1 MTALGMTGRIIHRVT
16 LAAGARL
23 GPYEILAPL
32 GAGGMGEV
40 FRARDSRLGREVA
53 VKILPPALAG
63 DEERRRRFELEARA
77 AGGFNHPNI
86 VAVYDIGHQDGTHYV
101 VSELLEGETLR
112 ARLAETPLPSHRA
125 LDYALQVARGLAA
138 AHEHGIVHRD
148 LKPENLFVTRDGLV
162 KILDFGLAK
171 LTQGAEAVDSSDPTG
186 LPTLTRGTSP
196 GTMVGTV
203 GYMSPEQVR
212 GQAVDHRSDIFSLG
226 TILYEMF
233 AGRRAFQRSSAVET
247 LNAIL
252 KEEPPELVESGR
264 PMPPGLDRVV
274 RHCLEKRPE
283 ERFQSAR
290 DLLFDLETISGLG
303 GSVVARSP
311 AARAARRRLR
321 AALAIAGLAALP
333 LVGFLAGRAT
343 TRRPL
348 PVYHQVSFRRGTVSA
363 ARFAPDGGTIFYT
376 AAWDGGRS
384 DVFQGRLDSP
394 DARAVG
400 FPGALLQGVAA
411 GEMALVQRGPGG
423 NVLGRVPLA
432 GGAVRPIA
440 ENVGAADWS
449 RDGAEFVV
457 VRFGGARVRL
467 ELPPGRVVYET
478 TGNVTWPRISPRGDA
493 VAFLDH
499 PFPTDDRG
507 AIALVDR
514 GGKRTV
520 LADGWASAQG
530 LAWSPDGSE
539 VWFTAARTGAR
550 SQLYAVD
557 RAGRLR
563 LVTTAPARLVLHDI
577 APDGR
582 VLLAHNV
589 ARMDVSALPPGA
601 SEERPLSWHDY
612 SFAIDISPD
621 GRLILF
627 SESGEAGGRGYGVYL
642 RGTDGSPAVRLGEGG
657 VYALSPDGRWAL
669 TAPLDAVT
677 HVVLLPTGA
686 GQPKT
691 LELPGLARFLSA
703 GFFPDGE
710 RIFVLGS
717 EAGRPL
723 RLFALDVT
731 GGPLQPIAPEGV
743 VMNPNTI
750 SPDGRSFLGF
760 RAGQTRQRFR
770 LFPVGGGEDVAVPG
784 VEPGDAPIDWAD
796 DGRRVFVVPRT
807 DGGPSLKVFRLDTRT
822 GARTPWRELR
832 APDPVGVA
840 GLEGLRVT
848 PDGRSYVYNIRRI
861 LSTLFV
867 VEGLR

>member
-1 MTALGMTGRIIHRVT
+1 
-16 LAAGARL
+16 
-23 GPYEILAPL
+23 
-32 GAGGMGEV
+32 MGEV

-53 VKILPPALAG
+53 VKVLPPALAG

-86 VAVYDIGHQDGTHYV
+86 VAVYDVGHHDGTHYV

-112 ARLAETPLPSHRA
+112 ARLGEAPLPSHRA

-138 AHEHGIVHRD
+138 AHEHGVVHRD

-171 LTQGAEAVDSSDPTG
+171 LAQGGEAFDSSDPAA

-233 AGRRAFQRSSAVET
+233 AGRRAFQRTSAVET

-290 DLLFDLETISGLG
+290 DLLFDLETVSGLG
-303 GSVVARSP
+303 GSGALRSSTAP
-311 AARAARRRLR
+311 RVPRRLR
-321 AALAIAGLAALP
+321 AAVAVAALAALP
-333 LVGFLAGRAT
+333 VAGFLAGRAT
-343 TRRPL
+343 ARRPL
-348 PVYHQVSFRRGTVSA
+348 AAYTQVSFRRGTVAA

-394 DARAVG
+394 DARSVG
-400 FPGALLQGVAA
+400 FPDALLQGVAA
-411 GEMALVQRGPGG
+411 GEMALIQRSSAG
-423 NVLGRVPLA
+423 NVLGRAPLA
-432 GGAVRPIA
+432 GGALRSIA
-440 ENVGAADWS
+440 ENVGSADWS
-449 RDGAEFVV
+449 RDGAELAV
-457 VRFGGARVRL
+457 VRFGGPRLRL
-467 ELPPGRVVYET
+467 EFPLGRVAHET
-478 TGNVTWPRISPRGDA
+478 SGGVSWPRISPRGDA
-493 VAFLDH
+493 VAFIDH
-499 PFPTDDRG
+499 PFTRDDRG

-514 GGKRTV
+514 EGRRTV

-530 LAWSPDGSE
+530 LAWSPDGRE

-582 VLLAHNV
+582 VLLAHNMT
-589 ARMDVSALPPGA
+589 RMDVSVLPPGA

-612 SFAIDISPD
+612 SFAVDISPD
-621 GRLILF
+621 GRRVLF

-642 RGTDGSPAVRLGEGG
+642 RGTDGSPAVRLGEGHVFG
-657 VYALSPDGRWAL
+657 LSPDGRWAL
-669 TAPLDAVT
+669 TAPLDT
-677 HVVLLPTGA
+677 RLRLVLLPTGA
-686 GQPKT
+686 GQPRT
-691 LELPGLARFLSA
+691 LALTGLSSFLWTS
-703 GFFPDGE
+703 FFPDGQ
-710 RIFVLGS
+710 RILVLGS
-717 EAGRPL
+717 EADRPL
-723 RLFALDVT
+723 RLFALDAA
-731 GGPLQPIAPEGV
+731 GGPLQPIAAEGV
-743 VMNPNTI
+743 VVNSNTI

-760 RAGQTRQRFR
+760 RVGQGLQRFR
-770 LFPVGGGEDVAVPG
+770 LYPVGGGNDVAIPG
-784 VEPGDAPIDWAD
+784 VEPGDNPVDWAG
-796 DGRRVFVVPRT
+796 DGRNLFVLPR
-807 DGGPSLKVFRLDTRT
+807 DGTGSPAKVVRLDTRT
-822 GARTPWRELR
+822 GARTPWRAIR
-832 APDPVGVA
+832 PPDPVGVA

-848 PDGRSYVYNIRRI
+848 PDGRAYVYNIRRI

>member
-1 MTALGMTGRIIHRVT
+1 MTF
-16 LAAGARL
+16 AAGARL

-53 VKILPPALAG
+53 VKILPLALAG

-86 VAVYDIGHQDGTHYV
+86 VAVYDIGHQEGTHYA

-112 ARLAETPLPSHRA
+112 ARLSEAPLPSHRA
-125 LDYALQVARGLAA
+125 LDYGLQIARGLAA
-138 AHEHGIVHRD
+138 AHEHGVVHRD

-171 LTQGAEAVDSSDPTG
+171 LVQGEDAVDSSDPAG

-212 GQAVDHRSDIFSLG
+212 GQSVDHRSDIFSLG
-226 TILYEMF
+226 TIVYEMF
-233 AGRRAFQRSSAVET
+233 SGRRAFQGASAVET

-252 KEEPPELVESGR
+252 KEEPPDLVGSGR
-264 PMPPGLDRVV
+264 PIPPGLDRVV

-303 GSVVARSP
+303 LSGSIAMRSP
-311 AARAARRRLR
+311 AALRGWRRRAL
-321 AALAIAGLAALP
+321 AALTIAGLAALP
-333 LVGFLAGRAT
+333 LAGFLVGRQM
-343 TRRPL
+343 TRREL
-348 PVYHQVSFRRGTVSA
+348 PVYHQVTFRRGTVSA
-363 ARFAPDGGTIFYT
+363 ARFAADGGTLVYS

-400 FPGALLQGVAA
+400 FPGALLQAVAG
-411 GEMALVQRGPGG
+411 GEMALVQRSPGG

-440 ENVGAADWS
+440 ESVASADWG
-449 RDGAEFVV
+449 RDGAEFAL
-457 VRFGGARVRL
+457 VRFGGPRLRL
-467 ELPPGRVVYET
+467 EFPLDRVVYET
-478 TGNVTWPRISPRGDA
+478 TGNVTWPRVSPRGDA
-493 VAFLDH
+493 VAFIDH
-499 PFPTDDRG
+499 PFTRDDRG
-507 AIALVDR
+507 AVALVDR
-514 GGKRTV
+514 EGRRTV
-520 LADGWASAQG
+520 LADGWASAEG

-550 SQLYAVD
+550 SQLYAVH

-577 APDGR
+577 APNGR
-582 VLLAHNV
+582 VLLAHNMM
-589 ARMDVSALPPGA
+589 RMDVSALPSGA
-601 SEERPLSWHDY
+601 SEERPLSWHDH
-612 SFAIDISPD
+612 SLAVHLSPD
-621 GRLILF
+621 GRKVLF

-642 RGTDGSPAVRLGEGG
+642 RGTDGSPAVHLGEGH
-657 VYALSPDGRWAL
+657 VFALSPDGQWVL
-669 TAPLDAVT
+669 TAPLDAPT
-677 HVVLLPTGA
+677 RLVLLPTGA
-686 GQPKT
+686 GSPKT
-691 LELPGLARFLSA
+691 LALLGLAHFLWA
-703 GFFPDGE
+703 GFFPDGQ
-710 RIFVLGS
+710 RIVLLGS
-717 EAGRPL
+717 EADRPL

-731 GGPLQPIAPEGV
+731 GGALRPIAPEGV
-743 VMNPNTI
+743 VMNSNTI

-760 RAGQTRQRFR
+760 RTDLTAQRFR
-770 LFPVGGGEDVAVPG
+770 LHPVGGGQDVPVPG
-784 VEPGDAPIDWAD
+784 VEPGDNPVDWAD
-796 DGRRVFVVPRT
+796 DGRSLFILPG
-807 DGGPSLKVFRLDTRT
+807 DSSGPSLKVVRLDTRT
-822 GARTPWRELR
+822 GARTPWRVIR
-832 APDPVGVA
+832 PPDPVGVSS
-840 GLEGLRVT
+840 LEGLHVA

-861 LSTLFV
+861 VSTLFV
-867 VEGLR
+867 VEGLE

>member
-1 MTALGMTGRIIHRVT
+1 MT
-16 LAAGARL
+16 LAAGSRL

-53 VKILPPALAG
+53 VKVLPPALAG

-86 VAVYDIGHQDGTHYV
+86 VAVYDVGRQDGTHYV
-101 VSELLEGETLR
+101 VAELLEGETLR
-112 ARLAETPLPSHRA
+112 ARLGEAQMPPHRA
-125 LDYALQVARGLAA
+125 LDYGLQIARGLAA
-138 AHEHGIVHRD
+138 AHEHGVVHRD

-171 LTQGAEAVDSSDPTG
+171 LAQGEEAVDSSDPAG

-233 AGRRAFQRSSAVET
+233 TGRRAFQRASAVET

-252 KEEPPELVESGR
+252 KEEPPDIVESGR

-290 DLLFDLETISGLG
+290 DLLFDLETISGVG
-303 GSVVARSP
+303 ASGSVAMRAP
-311 AARAARRRLR
+311 AAPHGPRRGLR
-321 AALAIAGLAALP
+321 AALVVAALAALP
-333 LVGFLAGRAT
+333 LAGFLVGRQAA
-343 TRRPL
+343 RREL
-348 PVYHQVSFRRGTVSA
+348 PVYHQVTFRRGTVSA
-363 ARFAPDGGTIFYT
+363 ARFAADGGTLVYS
-376 AAWDGGRS
+376 ASWDGGRS

-400 FPGALLQGVAA
+400 FPDALLQGVAA
-411 GEMALVQRGPGG
+411 GEMALVQSSPGG
-423 NVLGRVPLA
+423 NAFGRVPLA
-432 GGAVRPIA
+432 GGALRTIA
-440 ENVGAADWS
+440 ENVAGADWS
-449 RDGAEFVV
+449 RDGALFAL
-457 VRFGGARVRL
+457 VRFGGPRIRL
-467 ELPPGRVVYET
+467 EFPLDRTVHET
-478 TGNVTWPRISPRGDA
+478 TGNIAWPRISPRGDA
-493 VAFLDH
+493 VAFIDH
-499 PFPTDDRG
+499 PFPRDDRG

-514 GGKRTV
+514 EGRRTV

-550 SQLYAVD
+550 SQLHAVD

-582 VLLAHNV
+582 VLLAQNMV
-589 ARMDVSALPPGA
+589 RMDVSVLPPGA
-601 SEERPLSWHDY
+601 SEERPLSWHDHTL
-612 SFAIDISPD
+612 AVDVSPD
-621 GRLILF
+621 GRKVLF

-642 RGTDGSPAVRLGEGG
+642 RGTDGSPAVHLGEGHVFG
-657 VYALSPDGRWAL
+657 LSADGQWVL
-669 TAPLDAVT
+669 TSPLDPPARL
-677 HVVLLPTGA
+677 VLLPTGA
-686 GQPKT
+686 GSPRT
-691 LELPGLARFLSA
+691 LALGGLAHFLWA
-703 GFFPDGE
+703 GFFPDGR
-710 RIFVLGS
+710 RIVVLGS
-717 EAGRPL
+717 ETGRPL
-723 RLFALDVT
+723 RLFSLDAT
-731 GGPLQPIAPEGV
+731 GGPLRPIAPEGV
-743 VMNPNTI
+743 VMNSNTI

-760 RAGQTRQRFR
+760 RLGQPQQRFR
-770 LFPVGGGEDVAVPG
+770 RHPVGGGEDVAVPG
-784 VEPGDAPIDWAD
+784 VEPGDSPVDWAD
-796 DGRRVFVVPRT
+796 DGRSVFVLPSAGR
-807 DGGPSLKVFRLDTRT
+807 GPSLKVVRLDTRT
-822 GARTPWRELR
+822 GTRTPWREIR
-832 APDPVGVA
+832 ASDLVGVV

-848 PDGRSYVYNIRRI
+848 PDGQSYVYSIRRI
-861 LSTLFV
+861 VSTLFV
-867 VEGLR
+867 VEGLE

>member
-1 MTALGMTGRIIHRVT
+1 MT
-16 LAAGARL
+16 LAAGGCL

-40 FRARDSRLGREVA
+40 FRARDSRLGRDVA

-86 VAVYDIGHQDGTHYV
+86 VAVYDIGHQEGTHYV

-112 ARLAETPLPSHRA
+112 VRMGEAPLPSHRA
-125 LDYALQVARGLAA
+125 LDYGLQIARGLAA
-138 AHEHGIVHRD
+138 AHERGVVHRD

-171 LTQGAEAVDSSDPTG
+171 LVQGEEAVDSSDPAG

-212 GQAVDHRSDIFSLG
+212 GQAVDHRSDIFCLG

-233 AGRRAFQRSSAVET
+233 AGRRAFQRASAVET

-252 KEEPPELVESGR
+252 KEEPPDFVGSGR
-264 PMPPGLDRVV
+264 PIPPGLDRVV

-303 GSVVARSP
+303 VSESIAMRSP
-311 AARAARRRLR
+311 AAPRGTRRRAR
-321 AALAIAGLAALP
+321 AALTIAALAALP
-333 LVGFLAGRAT
+333 IVGFLVGRQMS
-343 TRRPL
+343 RREL
-348 PVYHQVSFRRGTVSA
+348 PVYHQVTFRRGTVSA
-363 ARFAPDGGTIFYT
+363 ARFAADGGTLVYG
-376 AAWDGGRS
+376 AAWDGGS
-384 DVFQGRLDSP
+384 TDVFLGRLDSP
-394 DARAVG
+394 DARAGG
-400 FPGALLQGVAA
+400 FPGAVLQAVAG
-411 GEMALVQRGPGG
+411 GEMALLQSGPGG

-440 ENVGAADWS
+440 ELVAAADWS
-449 RDGAEFVV
+449 RDGAEFAI
-457 VRFGGARVRL
+457 VRFGGPRLRL
-467 ELPPGRVVYET
+467 EFPLDHVVFET
-478 TGNVTWPRISPRGDA
+478 TGNVTWPRVSPRGDA
-493 VAFLDH
+493 VAFIDH
-499 PFPTDDRG
+499 PFLRDDRG

-514 GGKRTV
+514 AGRRTV

-550 SQLYAVD
+550 NQLYAVD

-582 VLLAHNV
+582 VLLAHNMM
-589 ARMDVSALPPGA
+589 RMDVSALPPGA
-601 SEERPLSWHDY
+601 SEERPLAWHDH
-612 SFAIDISPD
+612 SVAVHLSAD
-621 GRLILF
+621 GRKVLF

-642 RGTDGSPAVRLGEGG
+642 RGTDGSPAVHLGEGH
-657 VYALSPDGRWAL
+657 VFALSPDGQWVL
-669 TAPLDAVT
+669 TAPLDKPIRL
-677 HVVLLPTGA
+677 VLLPTGA
-686 GQPKT
+686 GQPRT
-691 LELPGLARFLSA
+691 LDLPGLARFLWA
-703 GFFPDGE
+703 GFFPDGQ
-710 RIFVLGS
+710 RIVVLGS
-717 EAGRPL
+717 EADRPL
-723 RLFALDVT
+723 RLFALDVAS
-731 GGPLQPIAPEGV
+731 GALRPIAPEGI
-743 VMNPNTI
+743 VMNSNTI

-760 RAGQTRQRFR
+760 RMVQAGQRFR
-770 LFPVGGGEDVAVPG
+770 LHPVGGGEDVAVPG
-784 VEPGDAPIDWAD
+784 AEPGENPVDWAD
-796 DGRRVFVVPRT
+796 DGRSLFVLAG
-807 DGGPSLKVFRLDTRT
+807 DGDGSGASLKVVRLDTRT
-822 GARTPWRELR
+822 GARTPWRVIR
-832 APDPVGVA
+832 PPDPVGVTS
-840 GLEGLRVT
+840 LEGLHVA

-861 LSTLFV
+861 ISTLFV
-867 VEGLR
+867 VEGLE

>member
-1 MTALGMTGRIIHRVT
+1 
-16 LAAGARL
+16 
-23 GPYEILAPL
+23 
-32 GAGGMGEV
+32 MGEV

-53 VKILPPALAG
+53 VKILPLVLAG

-112 ARLAETPLPSHRA
+112 ARLGEAPLPSHRA

-138 AHEHGIVHRD
+138 AHEHGVVHRD

-171 LTQGAEAVDSSDPTG
+171 LTQGEEAVDSSDPAG

-212 GQAVDHRSDIFSLG
+212 GQAVDHRSDIFALG

-233 AGRRAFQRSSAVET
+233 AGRRAFQRASAVET

-252 KEEPPELVESGR
+252 KEEPPDLVESGR
-264 PMPPGLDRVV
+264 PIPPGLDRVV

-290 DLLFDLETISGLG
+290 DLLFDLETISGLDVSA
-303 GSVVARSP
+303 SVAMRSP
-311 AARAARRRLR
+311 AALRGTRRRGG
-321 AALAIAGLAALP
+321 AALAVVALAVLP
-333 LVGFLAGRAT
+333 IVGFLVGRQVN
-343 TRRPL
+343 RRELPL
-348 PVYHQVSFRRGTVSA
+348 YHQVTFRRGTVSA
-363 ARFAPDGGTIFYT
+363 ARFAADGGTLVYSAT
-376 AAWDGGRS
+376 WDGGRP
-384 DVFQGRLDSP
+384 DVYQGRLDSP

-400 FPGALLQGVAA
+400 FSAALLQGVAA
-411 GEMALVQRGPGG
+411 GEMALVQSGPRG

-440 ENVGAADWS
+440 ENVASADWS
-449 RDGAEFVV
+449 RDGSAFAL
-457 VRFGGARVRL
+457 VRFGGPRVRL
-467 ELPPGRVVYET
+467 EFPLDRVVYET
-478 TGNVTWPRISPRGDA
+478 TGNITWPRVSPRGDA
-493 VAFLDH
+493 VAFIDH
-499 PFPTDDRG
+499 PFARDDRG

-514 GGKRTV
+514 EGRRAV

-550 SQLYAVD
+550 SELHAVN

-582 VLLAHNV
+582 VLLAEDMV
-589 ARMDVSALPPGA
+589 RMDVSVLPPGA
-601 SEERPLSWHDY
+601 SEERPLSWHDH
-612 SFAIDISPD
+612 SFAVHISPD
-621 GRLILF
+621 GRRVLF

-642 RGTDGSPAVRLGEGG
+642 RATDGSPAVHLGEGHVFG
-657 VYALSPDGRWAL
+657 LTPDGQWAL
-669 TAPLDAVT
+669 TAPLEMPT
-677 HVVLLPTGA
+677 RLVLLPTGA
-686 GQPKT
+686 GSPRT
-691 LELPGLARFLSA
+691 LGLPGLARFLWA
-703 GFFPDGE
+703 GFFPDGQ
-710 RIFVLGS
+710 RIVVLGS
-717 EAGRPL
+717 EVDRPL
-723 RLFALDVT
+723 RLFALDVAA
-731 GGPLQPIAPEGV
+731 GALRPIAPEGV
-743 VMNPNTI
+743 VMSSNTI
-750 SPDGRSFLGF
+750 APDGRSFPGF
-760 RAGQTRQRFR
+760 RIGQPRQRFR
-770 LFPVGGGEDVAVPG
+770 LYPVGGGEDIAVPG
-784 VEPGDAPIDWAD
+784 VEPGDTPVDWAD
-796 DGRRVFVVPRT
+796 DGRSLFVIPSGGRGHSLRVV
-807 DGGPSLKVFRLDTRT
+807 RLDTRT
-822 GARTPWRELR
+822 GARTPWRVIR
-832 APDPVGVA
+832 PPDPVGVG

-861 LSTLFV
+861 VSTLFV
-867 VEGLR
+867 VEGLE